1 MHLMSA
7 IIPNDAVTEQHGYC
21 VLYTLTFLTILAL
34 LLGIKTTRALSVVG
48 TGQNIK
54 RPWYTAN
61 SKAMMESGGSKR
73 SRFAPDTMVSE
84 PGKRKE

>member
-1 MHLMSA
+1 MSA
-7 IIPNDAVTEQHGYC
+7 IIHNDTVTVLHNYS
-21 VLYTLTFLTILAL
+21 VLYTLTFLINLAL

-48 TGQNIK
+48 TGQNIQ